1 MFHFFSPSRLPRFAG
16 SINFLSVVVTPP
28 PPSPVPPFFQ
38 TTSDV
43 PDIAIANFAITALGL
58 LLAGLAIF
66 MLIRLRR
73 RRHRLVALI
82 QRLVL
87 EERRVTIV
95 GIVETAIADAALMET
110 YAYGPP
116 PPDCEGDGEPS
127 PHTCFATPGELTR
140 TAVPDLLAAYE
151 EVQARGAHAAE
162 AYIEASEPDEGPAPH
177 VARDWSLTARQARA
191 RSIALALPLAAGRE
205 SAFMQQDVLHSV
217 ALTRA
222 SLMDPRAALL
232 AMLSRAEVAADV
244 DGTDSA
250 AGLRPFSAAA
260 FRLGLRAHLEAHLG
274 KQPGEW
280 AAEQVEGRPVSADAD
295 ARRAG
300 PTAADAGA
308 GGSGCL
314 ALMRG
319 FRGGW
324 GRGLAWPW
332 SAIAPLPSPASQA
345 DPAARAPPVALTP
358 LVAKLAPV
366 STAVESLTPRHREVA
381 AKAAFFSEADEA
393 QLDEIVEFALMS
405 PLDASLAWIT
415 HRMGD
420 KVKILFSFFQILVL
434 LPSVYQ
440 TTWPAPFVSFLNVF
454 SVLALDYWA
463 IIPIDCAFP
472 RTFYLG
478 LYVVSLLPIAV
489 IMLAWAVLLIV
500 WAALPWRKRSAGG
513 RLAGHSASLIDYGI
527 KVSIYILFI
536 VYPSVS
542 RTTLSYFS
550 CVPRGSVGA
559 DGASSLYVM
568 QYAQATPCYDD
579 AWYLN
584 VVAAWI
590 FIAVYPIG
598 VVVLFAL
605 VLGERGGVGAQSP
618 SSHRA
623 SLPT

>member
-1 MFHFFSPSRLPRFAG
+1 M
-16 SINFLSVVVTPP
+16 
-28 PPSPVPPFFQ
+28 
-38 TTSDV
+38 
-43 PDIAIANFAITALGL
+43 PDIAIADFAITALGL
-58 LLAGLAIF
+58 LLAATALF
-66 MLIRLRR
+66 LLLRVR
-73 RRHRLVALI
+73 HRRHRLVALL
-82 QRLVL
+82 QRLVG
-87 EERRVTIV
+87 EERRVAIA
-95 GIVETAIADAALMET
+95 GIVETAVADAALMEA
-110 YAYGPP
+110 YAYGAPPAAHADGGTAAATPAPP
-116 PPDCEGDGEPS
+116 PP
-127 PHTCFATPGELTR
+127 PHTRFATPSELAR
-140 TAVPDLLAAYE
+140 MAVPDLLAAYE
-151 EVQARGAHAAE
+151 EVQRRGARAAE
-162 AYIEASEPDEGPAPH
+162 AYLAAAGDANVGPDFGME
-177 VARDWSLTARQARA
+177 ARQARA
-191 RSIALALPLAAGRE
+191 RKAALSLPAEGRE
-205 SAFMQQDVLHSV
+205 SAFMQQDAVHSV

-222 SLMDPRAALL
+222 SLMEPLDALQAMLRRAEFVAEAADPTLCLKPCGAAGFRKGLTAHLQAHLGTAPSNWAAEAIDGSHTVMIDTHLAAPPAASGGAAFLARWWGRLVSPGAAVVPAPTPAAAASKGPAAPARAALV
-232 AMLSRAEVAADV
+232 ADVAA
-244 DGTDSA
+244 
-250 AGLRPFSAAA
+250 
-260 FRLGLRAHLEAHLG
+260 
-274 KQPGEW
+274 
-280 AAEQVEGRPVSADAD
+280 
-295 ARRAG
+295 
-300 PTAADAGA
+300 
-308 GGSGCL
+308 
-314 ALMRG
+314 
-319 FRGGW
+319 
-324 GRGLAWPW
+324 
-332 SAIAPLPSPASQA
+332 
-345 DPAARAPPVALTP
+345 
-358 LVAKLAPV
+358 AK
-366 STAVESLTPRHREVA
+366 TAVASLSPRHREVA
-381 AKAAFFSEADEA
+381 AQAALFSAAHEA
-393 QLDEIVEFALMS
+393 QLDDIAESALMS
-405 PLDASLAWIT
+405 PFDAGLAWLT
-415 HRMGD
+415 HRLGD

-440 TTWPAPFVSFLNVF
+440 TAWPGPFVSFLNVF